1 MDCKDI
7 MGKSR
12 ELAFAKIAEE
22 FRLIEEQTISVLIP
36 LEDEAKELLRNLE
49 AGERSRS
56 LLRKA
61 ARYMASARS
70 NIAEE
75 LLMHGVL
82 YKMDEEITVL
92 VDLSAYDMKKGLMEN
107 EAEEERKK

>member
-1 MDCKDI
+1 
-7 MGKSR
+7 
-12 ELAFAKIAEE
+12 
-22 FRLIEEQTISVLIP
+22 
-36 LEDEAKELLRNLE
+36 
-49 AGERSRS
+49 
-56 LLRKA
+56 
-61 ARYMASARS
+61 MASARS

-75 LLMHGVL
+75 LLMHGAL